1 MSEVSATDLM
11 HMKIE
16 HKDTKGLTDLLMSE
30 LKIKNPMAVPRL
42 VKIVVACGVG
52 EALSDSKVMEKVSE
66 QLAIITGQIPQKT
79 RAKKAISTFK
89 LRAGDAIGLKVTLR
103 GKRMNDFF
111 RKLTSIALP
120 RVRDFRGVAASGFDG
135 KGNFTLG
142 LTEQVIFPDLD
153 YSAVD
158 KVRGFE
164 VTFVTSAGNDGH
176 AKKLLELLGMP
187 FVKT

>member
-1 MSEVSATDLM
+1 MKNEKKEKTTIVETLM
-11 HMKIE
+11 R
-16 HKDTKGLTDLLMSE
+16 E
-30 LKIKNPMAVPRL
+30 LHIANPMAVPRL

-52 EALSDSKVMEKVSE
+52 EALSDSKVLAKVSE
-66 QLAIITGQIPQKT
+66 QLAIITGQIPQQT

-89 LRAGDAIGLKVTLR
+89 LRAGDPIGLKVTLR
-103 GKRMNDFF
+103 GKRMHDFF
-111 RKLTSIALP
+111 KKLTSIALP
-120 RVRDFRGVAASGFDG
+120 RVRDFRGIAISGFDG

-153 YSAVD
+153 YSVVD

-164 VTFVTSAGNDGH
+164 VTFVTTAGSDEH

-187 FVKT
+187 FVKA